1 MNDNDLLIQA
11 GFSTAKMEASSRQ
24 VIKSAEKAG
33 KDTAK
38 AFDEGMAKV
47 SSQET
52 VKAHA
57 REIEKLKR
65 QYDPLYAASKRYERE
80 LDKINRA
87 EKIGAITASQRA
99 KELKRLNAE
108 LEQGALRAQRQGTAM
123 ARGAGSARNYGGVMQ
138 NVGFQVGDFATQVGA
153 GTSATQALS
162 QQLPQLLGA
171 FGAFGAVAGAGAA
184 ILIPL
189 TTALY
194 ETVTGA
200 VDLEEQ
206 MDALTK
212 TTDAYV
218 AAAEAAETPIETL
231 REKYGDLADEVAKVN
246 EQTLAFTKAGA
257 EIQLDQGTQGFA
269 SQFGGLSRT
278 DLVSLDTTQGF
289 WSSLFDKGPA
299 GLVPEIDNTML
310 TIAEE
315 FGIAREEAI
324 KFTRALERL
333 NDADGAEAQ
342 YEALS
347 RLQETLV
354 EIAGSDVKA
363 LEVFGGLPEQ
373 LGDLLEAAQ
382 KQIGAGIDDEDRRVN
397 KLFSTYTERTRELTR
412 LTEDRALAERELRK
426 AQAEGNLERVNQAKQ
441 VISGI
446 DEEIE
451 KLTDVKGRLEDLA
464 AGSELAAR
472 GFEQVV
478 FDPEDEGLNAAKDLA
493 EQIRKAVLNVG
504 DLNESDLARLENE
517 LAGIEDRLKG
527 VIEAANGA
535 GGAMSVAAQNG
546 YAQYVSTRS
555 HSERVT
561 NARNEAEAS
570 KSGIL
575 DLIGYAEG
583 TDKGR
588 GYNET
593 LDYGRYTGG
602 NVDLI
607 NMTLNEVLALQKSML
622 AHPDNPHNS
631 SAVGRYQIVS
641 KTLRGLISEL
651 GLSGN
656 ELFDPQMQDR
666 LGMQLV
672 RRRRGQGVEGYRN
685 EWEGLRRVS
694 DGSISQA
701 LGTQSIPRE
710 DPKLASERQKQI
722 EAETAAREK
731 LFETRVKYSDLLK
744 TRVADAEF
752 ESSLIGKSV
761 EEQAR
766 LRAEY
771 MLTQEAKRRGI
782 DLNEKVAGSEETYG
796 EAIKRTSAALAQ
808 QAAQQENLRLKQ
820 DQTSQSAQFFDQ
832 IQSTLQNGLIDAIVS
847 GQSFADVL
855 GNVAQM
861 LAKAALQAA
870 LFGQGPLATLFG
882 QKAGTGILSGL
893 AGLFGFSEGGF
904 TGAGGK
910 YEPKGVVHGGEYVFS
925 AEAVKRIGVPQ
936 LESLHKNL
944 RGYSSGG
951 FVGGSLKMPTM
962 APQPAQAAPQFTL
975 KNVNVLDPALVGD
988 FLATADG
995 EKLVT
1000 NIIRRNL
1007 DVINA

>member
-1 MNDNDLLIQA
+1 MGANRTKMRVDVEGHHA
-11 GFSTAKMEASSRQ
+11 KFTAAMRHVRREAASTGTQLERSLGRANERAAANARKHQSAMLGVVNVSRQ
-24 VIKSAEKAG
+24 GRFVLQN
-33 KDTAK
+33 TA
-38 AFDEGMAKV
+38 AQIGDIAVQLEG
-47 SSQET
+47 
-52 VKAHA
+52 
-57 REIEKLKR
+57 
-65 QYDPLYAASKRYERE
+65 
-80 LDKINRA
+80 
-87 EKIGAITASQRA
+87 
-99 KELKRLNAE
+99 
-108 LEQGALRAQRQGTAM
+108 
-123 ARGAGSARNYGGVMQ
+123 
-138 NVGFQVGDFATQVGA
+138 
-153 GTSATQALS
+153 GTSAFRVFG
-162 QQLPQLLGA
+162 QQLPQVFGGLGVLGGRLGVLGPL
-171 FGAFGAVAGAGAA
+171 FGTLAAVGLPVAGMLLANSEGAES
-184 ILIPL
+184 LSDQL
-189 TTALY
+189 D
-194 ETVTGA
+194 V
-200 VDLEEQ
+200 
-206 MDALTK
+206 LTK

-218 AAAEAAETPIETL
+218 AAAEAAGTPIETL

-289 WSSLFDKGPA
+289 WSSLLDKGPA

-333 NDADGAEAQ
+333 NNADGAEAQ
-342 YEALS
+342 LEAYRS
-347 RLQETLV
+347 LQGVLV
-354 EIAGSDVKA
+354 EIAGSEAKA
-363 LEVFGGLPEQ
+363 LEVFGDLPNQ
-373 LGDLLEAAQ
+373 VSKLAEAAR
-382 KQIGAGIDDEDRRVN
+382 KQVGAGIDDEDRRVN

-426 AQAEGNLERVNQAKQ
+426 AQSEGNLERVNQAKQ

-464 AGSELAAR
+464 AGAELAAR

-504 DLNESDLARLENE
+504 DLNESDLARLENK

-710 DPKLASERQKQI
+710 DPKLASERQKQLK
-722 EAETAAREK
+722 EEVKEREK
-731 LFETRVKYSDLLK
+731 LFETRLKYSDLLK
-744 TRVADAEF
+744 TRVADAEL

-761 EEQAR
+761 EEQTR

-796 EAIKRTSAALAQ
+796 EAIKRTSAALAK
-808 QAAQQENLRLKQ
+808 QAVVQDGLRLKQ
-820 DQTSQSAQFFDQ
+820 EAASDSAESLKQSQQALSRGFFDA
-832 IQSTLQNGLIDAIVS
+832 IMSANSLSDAVGNLLTLFTRL
-847 GQSFADVL
+847 FA
-855 GNVAQM
+855 
-861 LAKAALQAA
+861 QAA
-870 LFGQGPLATLFG
+870 LLGEGPFATLFG
-882 QKAGTGILSGL
+882 QKAGSGILTGL

-951 FVGGSLKMPTM
+951 FVGGSLQMPTM
-962 APQPAQAAPQFTL
+962 APQPAQVAPQFTL